1 MAAVDTKP
9 EIPDKSKDGKDN
21 LHPPALKDNATA
33 HENKDAQRDERERS
47 AKVASEHLG
56 SVEIH
61 TESGAT
67 VEIDK
72 NNKPVK
78 FEDKGKVWTSTDGK
92 TFTNG
97 ADVMQLKK
105 AKDGDYQLVV
115 PPPEAGKPTADRAS
129 LVARNVEAPVVSPEI
144 PTGKVN
150 AEGFTQLSSDET
162 KAMFEARAAAG
173 EKFTFQKADVA
184 PGQKG
189 YYQVDAQQLTTEKYP
204 NGLRVPTTESPI
216 VVGNNVHFP
225 DGSVIPAGTKLPN
238 GIQLDGRTIKA
249 PPDGIKLRNGVVL
262 KDGMQLDG
270 AAISGGQITN
280 PNDWLLTRTKVDEAG
295 NKTYDVYTPP
305 NSNFGDRWKPV
316 DGQPGQFS
324 PRSVPTDMVFLPSGK
339 FEIPTSWGTAKTEG
353 PAFLAKYGD
362 GDFNI
367 ITAKDLSET
376 YKGTTDARSLAK
388 LDEVTPKP
396 AVEVGDQITTPP
408 SETQSVSASEFRN
421 RGIYGEREDFKAAI
435 EANHKLAT
443 EQKDF
448 NVKVDGIVDSK
459 APANEILDKLRA
471 IAFSD
476 EAKTMPSTNLMKL
489 YTAFRKMGNPED
501 MLHLYDSTKNEE
513 FKKSPFVREF
523 LAAAY
528 NANGMAGKSL
538 KVVKSIE
545 DESKNAANPR
555 PDLMNG
561 EVFGAKAK
569 AFVIRQDRSEKL
581 LSAIESGDSAK
592 VETARAAYAIAYD
605 LPENAPL
612 PSAEKLKS
620 QAHDELISARDTYT
634 EGFKRNYEYYPGIN
648 AAYTNLSL
656 GDLKA
661 ATDVADLTHLATVRE
676 GGLERGNYWTSMT
689 MLESSLVGG
698 IEKPQIDATIA
709 RIASG
714 NKIEPAELKST
725 LDAWETRVRPA
736 LEKLQKD
743 PAQGAE
749 AQKMLERFNYAEAKL
764 KDSLAKPTTA
774 AKAAGDI
781 TPGDM
786 LLQKSHYYRGMS
798 VSDSEIVQNNFQYGG
813 IITDTSIAREDRVE
827 FGKLLNTPIRE
838 LTTLVGGDT
847 SKLPASI
854 DEHTRLS
861 DIKGPEQ
868 FIAISQ
874 KLVRENFGNAAK
886 NLEVIDSHEHDE
898 LYDKPIEAANEASGI
913 PAGRKEREGY
923 DSRTSLASEFAKGL
937 GDCRHHAQSMQL
949 LYDMWQGQHLN
960 EFLRQAD
967 TAATPEL
974 REKAIAGFKDLE
986 RTQLRTIDV
995 TVKVPIEVE
1004 KAYRPVRP
1012 DVDTTLPANQ
1022 SFVAADKLNYL
1033 EDHTM
1038 NILIRRDEQGH
1049 LESARFADS
1058 FYNNTYHWADGAIG
1072 GLTKVVD
1079 PEKGDN
1085 VRFSGGTLNGVL
1097 GAENSQVP
1105 VTLELAPYSG
1115 TRIKNK
1121 PNDPGPNDPGLIF
1134 ERGLPVKDFEMIKML
1149 KDRESITSNLM
1160 ALTDHVHETHA
1171 VAALTERLAAAT
1183 EPKVAPT
1190 EGATNGPAEIKP
1202 AAKDPKPDEADKV
1215 YKPHKSFRS
1224 SEPAGNPELPGHEH
1238 SKLPPKAVLDA
1249 MSRKPNER
1257 TAGENDSV
1265 HEYLKSLGKTPEEA
1279 RLTEAKVNEAIG
1291 KGASVTMALGL
1302 VLGLASS
1309 AFAEPVASNGK
1320 VTFGH

>member
-9 EIPDKSKDGKDN
+9 DIPDKSKDGKDKPT
-21 LHPPALKDNATA
+21 PPALKDNATV
-33 HENKDAQRDERERS
+33 HENKDSQREEQDR
-47 AKVASEHLG
+47 ATKAASGHLG

-61 TESGAT
+61 TEAGAT

-78 FEDKGKVWTSTDGK
+78 FEEKGKVWTSTDGK

-97 ADVMQLKK
+97 ADIMQLKK
-105 AKDGDYQLVV
+105 AKDGDYQLVAT
-115 PPPEAGKPTADRAS
+115 P
-129 LVARNVEAPVVSPEI
+129 L

-150 AEGFTQLSSDET
+150 AEGFTQFSNDET
-162 KAMFEARAAAG
+162 RAMFEARTAAG

-184 PGQKG
+184 PGEKG
-189 YYQVDAQQLTTEKYP
+189 YYQVAAQQLTPEKYP

-216 VVGNNVHFP
+216 VVGNTVHFP

-238 GIQLDGRTIKA
+238 GVQLDGKTIKA
-249 PPDGIKLRNGVVL
+249 PPDGIKLENGVVL
-262 KDGMQLDG
+262 KDGMQLPEG
-270 AAISGGQITN
+270 TAIAGGQRTN
-280 PNDWLLTRTKVDEAG
+280 ANDWLLTRTKVDEAG

-305 NSNFGDRWKPV
+305 NSNFGERWKPV

-339 FEIPTSWGTAKTEG
+339 FEIPTGWGTAKGEG

-388 LDEVTPKP
+388 LEEVTPK
-396 AVEVGDQITTPP
+396 ASVEVGDQITTAR
-408 SETQSVSASEFRN
+408 SETQVLSASEFRN

-435 EANHKLAT
+435 DANHQLAT

-448 NVKVDGIVDSK
+448 NVKVDGILDSK
-459 APANEILDKLRA
+459 APANEILDKLRG

-538 KVVKSIE
+538 EVVKSIE

-581 LSAIESGDSAK
+581 LSALESGDSAK
-592 VETARAAYAIAYD
+592 VETARAAYAKAYD

-620 QAHDELISARDTYT
+620 QAHEELISARDAYT

-656 GDLKA
+656 GDLKSA
-661 ATDVADLTHLATVRE
+661 KDIAGLTSLATVRE

-709 RIASG
+709 RIAGG

-764 KDSLAKPTTA
+764 KDSLANPTTA

-838 LTTLVGGDT
+838 LTTLVGGDA

-861 DIKGPEQ
+861 DIKDPEQ

-874 KLVRENFGNAAK
+874 KLVRDNFGNVAK

-974 REKAIAGFKDLE
+974 RDKAIAGFKDLE

-1058 FYNNTYHWADGAIG
+1058 FYNNTYHWSDGAIG
-1072 GLTKVVD
+1072 GLTKIVD

-1149 KDRESITSNLM
+1149 KDRENITSNLM

-1190 EGATNGPAEIKP
+1190 EGTSDGTAEIKP
-1202 AAKDPKPDEADKV
+1202 VAKDQKTDEAEKV
-1215 YKPHKSFRS
+1215 FKPKGFRS
-1224 SEPAGNPELPGHEH
+1224 SEPAENPHLPGHEH
-1238 SKLPPKAVLDA
+1238 SKLPPKAVLEA

-1257 TAGENDSV
+1257 TASENDSV
-1265 HEYLKSLGKTPEEA
+1265 HEYLRSLGKTPEEA

-1291 KGASVTMALGL
+1291 KGASVTMALSL

-1309 AFAEPVASNGK
+1309 AFAEPVAGNGK
-1320 VTFGH
+1320 LTYGH